1 MKLYSSITGFFLSLL
16 FLSSGF
22 ASAQS
27 SFPYQL
33 SWKRQ
38 SIIAGTALGLGVADL
53 IARNQIVS
61 FTEAEIL
68 QLDPSTVPAFERRIT
83 ERYSEAAAHRSDFGL
98 YLSAGAGIAVPV
110 VSLTGSA
117 AQPTKYSRW
126 QEAGIFG
133 LMWLETNIVTGL
145 GTDLVKSLVARTR
158 PFAYNSAVPIGE
170 KLDPDAR
177 KSFFSGHTSITTANA
192 FFAAKVFADLY
203 PDSKWKP
210 FVWSGAALVPAWVG
224 LERVLAG
231 KHFPTDVAVGYLFG
245 AAIGYLIPELNNP
258 DGLMKKHTAGMQ
270 VQFYPVSSVWSNGVG
285 VAVRF

>member
-110 VSLTGSA
+110 VSLTGSS
-117 AQPTKYSRW
+117 AQPVKYSRR

-133 LMWLETNIVTGL
+133 LMWLETNLITGI
-145 GTDLVKSLVARTR
+145 GTDLVKSLTMRTR
-158 PFAYNSAVPIGE
+158 PFAYNPVAPIEE
-170 KLDPDAR
+170 KLEADAR
-177 KSFFSGHTSITTANA
+177 KSFFSGHTSITAANA
-192 FFAAKVFADLY
+192 FFAAKVFSDVY
-203 PDSKWKP
+203 PSSTWKP
-210 FVWSGAALVPAWVG
+210 FVWSSAALVPAWVG
-224 LERVLAG
+224 IERVLAG

-245 AAIGYLIPELNNP
+245 AAIGYLIPELNKP
-258 DGLMKKHTAGMQ
+258 DGVLKKHTSGMQ
-270 VQFYPVSSVWSNGVG
+270 FQLYPVSSGMSNGVG